1 LIPLAKSRQRKRRAH
16 YSAVRTRLTLD
27 TRGRS
32 IAVMKHDDDAT
43 LPTAEPPLEFD
54 VYELVLL
61 RRGDRATAID
71 GDELERLQG
80 QHLGHLAA
88 MKDAGHLR
96 VAGPLSEQ
104 PDDDWRGVSLY
115 QVGSLDE
122 ARRLAESDPSVRAGR
137 LRVDVMHWYTEKG
150 AVTFPL

>member
-1 LIPLAKSRQRKRRAH
+1 
-16 YSAVRTRLTLD
+16 
-27 TRGRS
+27 
-32 IAVMKHDDDAT
+32 MKHDDDAT

-71 GDELERLQG
+71 ADELERLQG

-96 VAGPLSEQ
+96 VAGP
-104 PDDDWRGVSLY
+104 
-115 QVGSLDE
+115 
-122 ARRLAESDPSVRAGR
+122 
-137 LRVDVMHWYTEKG
+137 
-150 AVTFPL
+150 